1 MLTLTKETKMNTK
14 QVWRQS
20 VLGIICAFVVLIAG
34 TSFARAQ
41 TTTINVQIGPVVLDV
56 CPNILGVQ
64 ATVPNG
70 MVVDGGGNCVTPPP
84 PVVDVCNNIAGNQS
98 TIPAGYYRDDDGNCY
113 PQPTPPVDVC
123 PNIFGLQAIVP
134 SSLIVDENGNC
145 IAPPVDECPNIGGP
159 QSIIPDGMVKVD
171 GVCFTPLPD
180 PDVTE
185 DPDEVPVGPT
195 GTSGSTP
202 PRPTRPT
209 YRNVPA
215 VLESVVEPLV
225 NFVPNEIKEL
235 VKSVPADVARTVP
248 YYIYAIL
255 AIAALIMIFQALR
268 ELFATRALIVLL
280 KREKSIAEQKDNFIA
295 LASHYLRT
303 PLTLMKNGLDT
314 IIALKELK
322 SEQIAPLRLSL
333 ESLDTNIKAILA
345 DIDSNEALKG
355 ISAPPVELDE
365 QKSILRSAYFW
376 IPIIGSLVL
385 TWLANFLL
393 GIVADI
399 ELGTANLLFQVI
411 VIVAVSMVFYTAFR
425 NHHIRKKQRE
435 HQETLIA
442 HERTIDA
449 ARNVFIH
456 RSTDALQAGLGS
468 IYASRNSLGNAPS
481 AKFFDEGY
489 LRFNNI
495 LEKFLLLG
503 KIEANSM
510 EDIENVN
517 LREVIDTVI
526 AGMQDRIDSKKLVIN
541 NNVNGLIHVKQ
552 NKALFE
558 FVIQSVID
566 NAVKF
571 NAENGT
577 IDIGADKGTKEMTIT
592 ISDTGIGIPKDK
604 LAQLFKPF
612 SRADSALQF
621 NYEGLGFSLFLDKI
635 ITDYMGGDIIAAS
648 TQTKGTNITVRT
660 SLAHA

>member
-1 MLTLTKETKMNTK
+1 
-14 QVWRQS
+14 
-20 VLGIICAFVVLIAG
+20 
-34 TSFARAQ
+34 
-41 TTTINVQIGPVVLDV
+41 
-56 CPNILGVQ
+56 
-64 ATVPNG
+64 
-70 MVVDGGGNCVTPPP
+70 
-84 PVVDVCNNIAGNQS
+84 
-98 TIPAGYYRDDDGNCY
+98 
-113 PQPTPPVDVC
+113 
-123 PNIFGLQAIVP
+123 
-134 SSLIVDENGNC
+134 
-145 IAPPVDECPNIGGP
+145 
-159 QSIIPDGMVKVD
+159 
-171 GVCFTPLPD
+171 
-180 PDVTE
+180 
-185 DPDEVPVGPT
+185 
-195 GTSGSTP
+195 
-202 PRPTRPT
+202 
-209 YRNVPA
+209 
-215 VLESVVEPLV
+215 
-225 NFVPNEIKEL
+225 
-235 VKSVPADVARTVP
+235 
-248 YYIYAIL
+248 
-255 AIAALIMIFQALR
+255 MIFQALR

-322 SEQIAPLRLSL
+322 PEQIAPLRLAL
-333 ESLDTNIKAILA
+333 KSLDTNIKAILA

-365 QKSILRSAYFW
+365 QKSILKSAFFW
-376 IPIIGSLVL
+376 LPITGSLLL
-385 TWLANFLL
+385 TWIANFLL
-393 GIVADI
+393 GIVADV

-411 VIVAVSMVFYTAFR
+411 VIVAVSIVFYTAFR
-425 NHHIRKKQRE
+425 NHHIRRKQRE
-435 HQETLIA
+435 YQQTLIK

-449 ARNVFIH
+449 ARNEFIG
-456 RSTDALQAGLGS
+456 RSTEALQSGLGS
-468 IYASRNSLGNAPS
+468 IYASRNALGNAPS
-481 AKFFDEGY
+481 ARFFDEGY

-503 KIEANSM
+503 KIEANSI
-510 EDIENVN
+510 EDVENVN
-517 LREVIDTVI
+517 LRQVIDTVL
-526 AGMQDRIDSKKLVIN
+526 AGMQPTIDTKKLVIN

-571 NAENGT
+571 NAVGGT

-648 TQTKGTNITVRT
+648 AQTKGTNITVRT
-660 SLAHA
+660 GLAHA